1 MRLDDSELESILDQ
15 GESFRV
21 DYKERLD
28 GNAPTSIR
36 EAVCSFAN
44 DLPGL
49 GQPGV
54 VFVGVNGGHR
64 GPSKGHTFP
73 RRLRGMDAPSSP

>member
-1 MRLDDSELESILDQ
+1 MSGLSTYPFILRGVAMRRHDLELESILDQ

-44 DLPGL
+44 DLPRFATRVPFTCGAVL
-49 GQPGV
+49 EG
-54 VFVGVNGGHR
+54 
-64 GPSKGHTFP
+64 
-73 RRLRGMDAPSSP
+73 A